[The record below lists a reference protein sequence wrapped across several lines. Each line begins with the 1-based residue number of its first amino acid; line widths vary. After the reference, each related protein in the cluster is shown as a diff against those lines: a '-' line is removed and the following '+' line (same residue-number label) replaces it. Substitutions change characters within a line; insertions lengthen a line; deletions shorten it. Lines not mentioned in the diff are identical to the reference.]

1 MMLLKFPGMIFVYII
16 ALAIIILH
24 FDNKMRSTLNSIEQR
39 RNIADLLFLKQLLDF
54 IYNSNVIPDIES
66 IMSDFQITPE
76 TNVLE
81 LFKNVIP
88 VTKNEIEE
96 MYKPLTQ
103 FDEVKKTY
111 DILNEKFRR
120 LLYFNLIYGIIF
132 ITIYI
137 IYDLK
142 LFMLFTHVYF
152 LFILS
157 WAIYIMAVITSII
170 IISSIFSCIRKI
182 EKKLT
187 F

>member
-1 MMLLKFPGMIFVYII
+1 MMLLKFPGMMFVYII

-24 FDNKMRSTLNSIEQR
+24 FDNKMRSILNSIEQR

-54 IYNSNVIPDIES
+54 IYNSNIIPDIES
-66 IMSDFQITPE
+66 IMSDSQITPE

-96 MYKPLTQ
+96 MYKPLTR
-103 FDEVKKTY
+103 FDEVKQTY
-111 DILNEKFRR
+111 DTLNEKFRW
-120 LLYFNLIYGIIF
+120 LLYFNLIYGVIF
-132 ITIYI
+132 TTIYI
-137 IYDLK
+137 VYDLK
-142 LFMLFTHVYF
+142 LFIFFTPVYF
-152 LFILS
+152 MFILS

-170 IISSIFSCIRKI
+170 VIFSIFSCIRKI
-182 EKKLT
+182 EKKLI